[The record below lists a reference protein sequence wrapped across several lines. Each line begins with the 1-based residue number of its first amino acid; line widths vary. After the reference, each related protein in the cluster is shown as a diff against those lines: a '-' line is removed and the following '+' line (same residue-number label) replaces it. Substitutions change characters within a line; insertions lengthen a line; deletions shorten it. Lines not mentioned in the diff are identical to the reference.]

1 MSKRAKERIP
11 NPSMETT
18 VQTTVQLHYS
28 SSGVWLGPLAGCGFK
43 SLRGLIQGL
52 LTFVLTVVDK
62 APMQLSSMVMP
73 EEPSLATL
81 VFKKWPE
88 PLLSVLLPGE

>member
-1 MSKRAKERIP
+1 MSDFEQKSEFPTLVWRQQYRL
-11 NPSMETT
+11 
-18 VQTTVQLHYS
+18 QLHYS
-28 SSGVWLGPLAGCGFK
+28 SSGVWLRPLAGCGFK

-88 PLLSVLLPGE
+88 PVLSVLLPGE